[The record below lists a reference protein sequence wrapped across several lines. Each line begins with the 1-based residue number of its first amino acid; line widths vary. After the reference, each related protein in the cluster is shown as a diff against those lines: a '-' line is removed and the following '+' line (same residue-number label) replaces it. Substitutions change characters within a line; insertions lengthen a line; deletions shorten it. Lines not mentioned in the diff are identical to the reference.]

1 MNCYPSLIK
10 HSSSCSRVIVPF
22 CPSGLVLG
30 PYDFTFL
37 LILQLS
43 CILHMVPFWES
54 RTKLRVMQIVETDG
68 INMIITKIIAKL
80 ELSLDVTIYWTR
92 DKSVIILP
100 SYEWGGTSNR
110 FKQPV
115 VSRQATKC
123 LRSKGVFGRHTPT
136 GNEASS
142 VLICPDA
149 RKFELS

>member
-1 MNCYPSLIK
+1 MVFSGVVNCYPSLIK
-10 HSSSCSRVIVPF
+10 YSSSYSRVIFPF

-68 INMIITKIIAKL
+68 INMIITKIITKL
-80 ELSLDVTIYWTR
+80 ELSLDVTVCWTR

-100 SYEWGGTSNR
+100 SY
-110 FKQPV
+110 
-115 VSRQATKC
+115 
-123 LRSKGVFGRHTPT
+123 
-136 GNEASS
+136 
-142 VLICPDA
+142 
-149 RKFELS
+149 

>member
-1 MNCYPSLIK
+1 MEIVHQPISPRNNCGVLNCSSLTPYKLFTIVSVGQTCCARGLTLNCYPSLIK
-10 HSSSCSRVIVPF
+10 YSSSCSRVIVPF

-80 ELSLDVTIYWTR
+80 ELSLDVTICWTR
-92 DKSVIILP
+92 DKCVIILP
-100 SYEWGGTSNR
+100 SY
-110 FKQPV
+110 
-115 VSRQATKC
+115 
-123 LRSKGVFGRHTPT
+123 
-136 GNEASS
+136 
-142 VLICPDA
+142 
-149 RKFELS
+149 